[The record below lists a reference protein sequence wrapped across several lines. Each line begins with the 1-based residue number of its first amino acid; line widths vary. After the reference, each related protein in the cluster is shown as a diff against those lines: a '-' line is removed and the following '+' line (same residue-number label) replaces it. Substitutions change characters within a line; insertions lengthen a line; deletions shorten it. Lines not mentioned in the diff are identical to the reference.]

1 MAKFHPEID
10 LLTEYSAGSLPLAQ
24 AACVS
29 AHLNYCT
36 QCGRTVEQLE
46 DVGAALFDGL
56 DAEPVG
62 DTLLNSVLARLDDS
76 PPLRHAKPENV
87 ESVRTPGILQ
97 RLMKGG
103 YKELDWKKVTKSLSI
118 SYLKTGDPNFE
129 FALYHIKAGGKI
141 PEHTHRG
148 SEMTLVLEG
157 GFSDADGSYHEGDF
171 LFRSPGDVHAPT
183 AVQSEDCICVAV
195 LDAPLRFTGWK
206 HRWMNPFLRLRAS

>member
-46 DVGAALFDGL
+46 GVGAALFDGL

-87 ESVRTPGILQ
+87 ESARTPGILQ

-103 YKELDWKKVTKSLSI
+103 YKAFKSRFGFGPKDGMPAWNKITKEQARAKRLKKNGAKGSAQIAVIWLS
-118 SYLKTGDPNFE
+118 
-129 FALYHIKAGGKI
+129 AL
-141 PEHTHRG
+141 
-148 SEMTLVLEG
+148 V
-157 GFSDADGSYHEGDF
+157 
-171 LFRSPGDVHAPT
+171 
-183 AVQSEDCICVAV
+183 
-195 LDAPLRFTGWK
+195 
-206 HRWMNPFLRLRAS
+206 